1 MSAISSIDW
10 TFLEAFLGDHG
21 KLIVAAIALLVA
33 VSSLIVAILKY
44 LAVKLAQK
52 ERDEARLSLQ
62 KQLRKVQEQEEEL
75 AHKTA
80 ELAKKNAALS
90 LTAAIQHDQETA
102 LKEREHRLNE
112 VRSAFVGQEHDLWC
126 LNAARPPSGKQ
137 YYDTRMLKRQRQKPA
152 ILVANLKGGVGKST
166 LVANLA
172 ASFKEAGKRVLIIDA
187 DYQGSLSNMLLT
199 ADGSDRVSPEINRL
213 LEPGSGL
220 TSFHNACYRFQRK
233 LNGSLIVASTY
244 ALAAMENRLMI
255 EYLLGDDRRYD
266 DGRYR
271 LASLLLSEDVGD
283 EYDVALIDAPPRL
296 TAATINGFCAATHLL
311 VPTVYDRMSA
321 EAVGTFLHGVRTLK
335 SALNHQIDLLGVV
348 GTLTQRQDSLAPRE
362 QNARNTAMSQV
373 AQVWG
378 ANFHVFERHIPR
390 KSTIAEAA
398 GEDIAYYC
406 DATVRGWFDALTG
419 EMSARLWP
427 QAKAQA
433 AQAAQTAPRSARVQ
447 RAPRSSAQETAQSA
461 VHPAE

>member
-21 KLIVAAIALLVA
+21 KLIAAAIALLVA

-44 LAVKLAQK
+44 LAAKLAQK
-52 ERDEARLSLQ
+52 ERDEARLGLQ

-75 AHKTA
+75 VQKTG
-80 ELAKKNAALS
+80 ELAKKNVALS
-90 LTAAIQHDQETA
+90 LTAAIQRDQETA
-102 LKEREHRLNE
+102 LKEREHRLSD

-137 YYDTRMLKRQRQKPA
+137 FYDTRMLKRQRQKPV

-172 ASFKEAGKRVLIIDA
+172 ASFKEAGKRILIIDG

-213 LEPGSGL
+213 LEPGSSV
-220 TSFHNACYRFQRK
+220 TSFRNACYRFRGK
-233 LNGSLIVASTY
+233 LKGSLIVASSY

-271 LASLLLSEDVGD
+271 LANLLLSEDVGD

-296 TAATINGFCAATHLL
+296 TAATVNGFCASTHLL
-311 VPTVYDRMSA
+311 VPTLYDKMSA
-321 EAVGTFLHGVRTLK
+321 DAVGTFLHGVRTLK
-335 SALNHQIDLLGVV
+335 NRLNTQIDLLGVV
-348 GTLTQRQDSLAPRE
+348 GTLTHRQDSLVPRE
-362 QNARNTAMSQV
+362 QNARNMAKDQV
-373 AQVWG
+373 ARAWSP
-378 ANFHVFERHIPR
+378 NFHIFERHIPR
-390 KSTIAEAA
+390 RSAIAEAA
-398 GEDIAYYC
+398 GGDIAFYR
-406 DATVRGWFDALTG
+406 DETVRGLFAALG
-419 EMSARLWP
+419 AEIAGRLWP
-427 QAKAQA
+427 QAA
-433 AQAAQTAPRSARVQ
+433 ADPARPRVARATPVL
-447 RAPRSSAQETAQSA
+447 ASEPA
-461 VHPAE
+461 HPAE